1 MFRGLRAIAVAAV
14 LAFAPIV
21 AEATPY
27 ASSTMELTNVDFDA
41 PAFSTF
47 FFRLNQTSA
56 TLNGVTVNSPGN
68 QIETASGSVL
78 DQPVSCVG
86 NCGSFVNNVFFPTP
100 NVNVVPGSYAVADSH
115 MLSTVINPQPPAT
128 NGAGTFGSRTAAQLA
143 GGTAGSAQTGT
154 DNTLQWNF
162 TIGADDTAVSLEFDI
177 TQNFH
182 LHKDAIGELAAATQ
196 NLLVQIVSQV
206 TGATTTLVDFKE
218 SNSLS
223 QTAGAADLFLFD
235 DATTHVAVDDILDTG
250 TYSLL
255 IRFGT
260 SADVVAA
267 PAVAE
272 PATLTLLGLGL
283 VGAAYVAR
291 RRRS

>member
-1 MFRGLRAIAVAAV
+1 VAAV

-177 TQNFH
+177 THNFH

-206 TGATTTLVDFKE
+206 TGATTTLEAFNM

-223 QTAGAADLFLFD
+223 QTAGAADLFSFNDL
-235 DATTHVAVDDILDTG
+235 TTHFATPDDLTLDTG